1 MNMKIVITAQ
11 GTGLD
16 AEPSPVF
23 GRCPVFLLVDSETR
37 EVEALTNPAVAASG
51 GAGIQAA
58 QLVVDRGAKTVITGR
73 LGPNAARVL
82 EAAGIDLRRVD
93 GRTAG
98 EALDHFMAGELP
110 PLNASAGPPA
120 GGKGQGRGQGG
131 GRGGRRG

>member
-1 MNMKIVITAQ
+1 MKVVITAR
-11 GTGLD
+11 GSSLD

-23 GRCPVFLLVDSETR
+23 GRCPVFLFVDPENQQL
-37 EVEALTNPAVAASG
+37 EALENPAIAASG

-58 QLVVDRGAKTVITGR
+58 QLVVDRGARAVITGR

-82 EAAGIDLRRVD
+82 EAAGIEIRRAA

-98 EALDHFMAGELP
+98 EVLERFFAGELS
-110 PLNASAGPPA
+110 PLDVAAGPP
-120 GGKGQGRGQGG
+120 GGDNGRGG